1 VPQFKDSTPPSPGS
15 GASALSI
22 IVPPNPLPADVILFR
37 TNATDNESGIY
48 KYQFRIVK
56 KNPYGVQI
64 DWIDMPEAARNAV
77 SLGLPVTH
85 SGHWFVVRAINGV
98 GLETQS
104 ECPFTW

>member
-1 VPQFKDSTPPSPGS
+1 V
-15 GASALSI
+15 
-22 IVPPNPLPADVILFR
+22 LFR

-56 KNPYGVQI
+56 KNPYSVQV
-64 DWIDMPEAARNAV
+64 DWTDMPEAARNVV
-77 SLGLPVTH
+77 SLGLPANH

-104 ECPFTW
+104 EFPFAW